1 MEEEMN
7 RELSIRQSSDG
18 NISPTPP
25 IKEEPIELV
34 ELTQAPLVACMQ
46 MNVAVI
52 AVKKE
57 PSVIPEGPNDIG
69 CGISDDLS
77 AIIS

>member
-34 ELTQAPLVACMQ
+34 ELTQAP
-46 MNVAVI
+46 
-52 AVKKE
+52 
-57 PSVIPEGPNDIG
+57 
-69 CGISDDLS
+69 
-77 AIIS
+77 